1 MAFPTLRQLPVFLGP
16 FALAVVLSGCAGST
30 KPEPAELGAN
40 LGLIGVK
47 TSWSTQVGAMEGNM
61 QAHVVGSQVLVASSK
76 GIVTAL
82 QGETGSV
89 VWQANVGSS
98 LVSGVGSDGQ
108 TAAVVSEGGELI
120 ALSSGKVLWKQRLGA
135 LGLTAPLV
143 AGARIFTLSADR
155 TVTAFD
161 AASGKRLWQLQRVT
175 DPLVLGQAGV
185 LMAVGDTLV
194 VGVAGRLLGI
204 NPTNGVSRWESTV
217 AVSRG
222 TNEIER
228 LVDLVAGVSRLQSN
242 VCVRAFQTAVACI
255 DANKGSVVWNKPAS
269 GATGLGGDAEYVFGT
284 DTDSKIVAWS
294 RASGDRLWE
303 SVSLRWRGLG
313 TPLVAGQT
321 LVVGDKSGVLHF
333 LSRADGAPMDRAAT
347 DGSAIVGVPVLVG
360 KTLIAVT
367 QKGGVFAFRPE

>member
-1 MAFPTLRQLPVFLGP
+1 
-16 FALAVVLSGCAGST
+16 
-30 KPEPAELGAN
+30 
-40 LGLIGVK
+40 
-47 TSWSTQVGAMEGNM
+47 MESNM
-61 QAHVVGSQVLVASSK
+61 QAHVVGSQILLASSK

-89 VWQANVGSS
+89 VWQMNVGAP

-108 TAAVVSEGGELI
+108 TAAVVSEDGELI

-175 DPLVLGQAGV
+175 DPLVLSQAGV

-242 VCVRAFQTAVACI
+242 VCVRAFQSAVACI
-255 DANKGSVVWNKPAS
+255 DANKGSIVWNKPAS
-269 GATGLGGDAEYVFGT
+269 GSTGLGGDAQFVFGT

-294 RASGDRLWE
+294 RASGDRVWE
-303 SVSLRWRGLG
+303 SLNLRWRGLG

-321 LVVGDKSGVLHF
+321 LVIGDKSGVLHF
-333 LSRADGAPMDRAAT
+333 LSRSDGAPLDRAIT
-347 DGSAIVGVPVLVG
+347 DGSPIVGVPVLVG

>member
-1 MAFPTLRQLPVFLGP
+1 MVLPILRQLPVLLGG
-16 FALAVVLSGCAGST
+16 LAVAIALSGCAGPT
-30 KPEPAELGAN
+30 KPEPAELGPN
-40 LGLIGVK
+40 IGLIGVR
-47 TSWSTQVGAMEGNM
+47 TAWSTQVGPMESNM
-61 QAHVVGSQVLVASSK
+61 QAHVVGSQILLASSK

-89 VWQANVGSS
+89 VWQMNVGAP
-98 LVSGVGSDGQ
+98 LVSGLGSDGQ
-108 TAAVVSEGGELI
+108 TAAVVSEDGELM

-175 DPLVLGQAGV
+175 DPLVLSQAGV

-242 VCVRAFQTAVACI
+242 VCVRAFQSAVACI
-255 DANKGSVVWNKPAS
+255 DANKGSIVWNKPAS
-269 GATGLGGDAEYVFGT
+269 GSTGLGGDAQFVFGT

-294 RASGDRLWE
+294 RASGDRVWE
-303 SVSLRWRGLG
+303 SLNLRWRGLG

-321 LVVGDKSGVLHF
+321 LVIGDKSGVLHF
-333 LSRADGAPMDRAAT
+333 LSRSDGAPLDRAIT
-347 DGSAIVGVPVLVG
+347 DGSPIVGVPVLVG